1 MNFEAI
7 RCPYCGSAGNMEK
20 REEFWYC
27 VHCGNY
33 CSDDSLERAYEKLK
47 EDLHRDVKGAIDE
60 ALLERREEEYYN
72 LRSALWEK
80 VNAKYINSAAIISIC
95 RDIKKLD
102 PKDFLA
108 CFFEVANS
116 GTPEEVSSFI
126 DGISVRENEMFVDL
140 VIEFMIKSLTSEYVM
155 PVGFLI
161 ERAYKGRDL
170 QKFEKYV
177 TRLETEAQKVDSGI
191 YSTMIPRDVFIA
203 YSSKDM
209 DKVIELMNILEKNG
223 LSCFVA
229 LRNLQHGRDAVAN
242 YRNALRQ
249 AIDNSKMIVFI
260 SSKNSRTVSCD
271 AIKEELGY
279 IRDTDTRFAPAVYK
293 NDYANMPYKYKK
305 PRIEY
310 RLDNKPSPVDRFVN
324 EFFSNLDYCETPEK
338 VLSRIVD
345 YTLYGADGADEP
357 ENEVTV
363 TPAAKASVEEQIKY
377 CTECGAKNPVGVK
390 FCGECGASSFAEE
403 NQKFCATC
411 GATNSIKMRFCGECG
426 GKNFVFTD
434 AEAKNIIAE
443 NKAKAEAEL
452 KAKEEAERKAKE
464 EAQRKAKEEAERK
477 AKEEAERK
485 AKEEAERKAKEE
497 AERKAKEE
505 AERKA
510 KEEAERKAKEEAE
523 RKAKEEA
530 ELKAKEEAERKEREE
545 DERIFLD
552 SCKLSGTKLVKYTG
566 NITDV
571 IIPDSITEIDC
582 DAFGE
587 CDSLV
592 SVVIPRS
599 VTVIGAKA
607 FYNCSNLAS
616 IVIPNS
622 VTEIGYLAFWNC
634 KSLTSIVFPDSVIKI
649 GAGAFTGCTKLT
661 SITVNENNRKY
672 KSIDGN
678 LYSKDGKTLIQYAIG
693 KADTSFVI
701 PDGVTSIDSDAFL
714 VCQSLTSIV
723 IPDSV
728 ISIGFAAF
736 SGCVSLKNV
745 IIPIGVTDVGYN
757 AFYGVPEVNCRAKK
771 PLLGPPKG
779 WDKKW
784 CGKYTKVIWNY
795 KG

>member
-155 PVGFLI
+155 PVDFLI

-177 TRLETEAQKVDSGI
+177 TGLETEAQKVDSGI

-345 YTLYGADGADEP
+345 YTLYGAEGADEP
-357 ENEVTV
+357 ENEATV
-363 TPAAKASVEEQIKY
+363 APAAKASVEEQIKY

-403 NQKFCATC
+403 NEKFCATC
-411 GATNSIKMRFCGECG
+411 GATNPIKMRFCGECG

-443 NKAKAEAEL
+443 NKAKAEAE
-452 KAKEEAERKAKE
+452 
-464 EAQRKAKEEAERK
+464 RKAKEEAERK
-477 AKEEAERK
+477 AKEESERK
-485 AKEEAERKAKEE
+485 AKEEAERKAREE
-497 AERKAKEE
+497 AKRKFLVSC
-505 AERKA
+505 
-510 KEEAERKAKEEAE
+510 
-523 RKAKEEA
+523 
-530 ELKAKEEAERKEREE
+530 EL
-545 DERIFLD
+545 D
-552 SCKLSGTKLVKYTG
+552 GTKLVKYTG
-566 NITDV
+566 TETNV
-571 IIPDSITEIDC
+571 VIPDSITEIGE
-582 DAFGE
+582 DAFSK

-592 SVVIPRS
+592 SVVISRS

-634 KSLTSIVFPDSVIKI
+634 KSLTSIVLPDSVIII

-701 PDGVTSIDSDAFL
+701 PDGVTSIYSDAL
-714 VCQSLTSIV
+714 DRCIKLTSITVNENNKEYKSIDGNLYSKDGKTLIRYALGKADTSFV
-723 IPDSV
+723 IPDGV
-728 ISIGFAAF
+728 TSIIAGAF
-736 SGCVSLKNV
+736 DRCTKLDKV
-745 IIPIGVTDVGYN
+745 IIPIGVINVGSD
-757 AFYGVPEVNCRAKK
+757 AFFGVPEVYCRTKK
-771 PLLGPPKG
+771 PLLGLPKG
-779 WDKKW
+779 WDKEW
-784 CGKYTKVIWNY
+784 CDKDTKVIWNY